1 MKKRFFSSC
10 LMLLFILMISGCA
23 GAYNDYKEKNTGSVS
38 LNVGQIAQSVL
49 QANRSISREGDEK
62 DFIEPW
68 QCISSAVLKINVE
81 TKGDYK
87 TSETKEL
94 SFNYAKYM
102 GFVEDYSDEPV
113 TSDKPVEEENYLETT
128 FKDEV
133 IELKI
138 PVGKTISIDMTVD
151 QELSWDENKLEQFY
165 NQLLTEMENSGASEE
180 EIDKFTFA
188 SFKESLD
195 LQFNGEM
202 GIRLKGTSGEITV
215 HEGENPVTIT
225 LKEVP
230 YNGGEEIERKYYLIH
245 LQSQNA
251 ATLTYE
257 EPISFE
263 YMSIDEDGA
272 RLKAICYYYEPVGY
286 FINEEKSDQDW
297 KEDDFGNLYMDI
309 YFDYNEEAKKEG
321 LYQTVGLDNI
331 ENRYT
336 ITLYS
341 AKNQTDSGIYMI
353 ANSDGLQVS
362 YGEWKDISGTDAKI
376 PSFEFTENLYLND
389 LNGLS
394 FAEDNTLTYSDM
406 SDGFRFKSANRKEI
420 DFGKLEPFNGEIT
433 EYYQYYNIYLQE
445 PGAETSVVYKEPVE
459 LPYIED
465 AYGAEL
471 KEFVYRNCNIF
482 GWYYDNEG
490 EWITNGNLIYKDVY
504 FYYDESKIME
514 LSYQSRGMTDEEESY
529 LLSMYA
535 LKNNSGEGIYFIEK
549 IDNEN
554 IGYSYGKWEST
565 AAGASPLTSI
575 EFTEEL
581 AYNFISDCIGFAPSS
596 GNQNIQVFNGTSSFN
611 FASTNDVTIKFESLV
626 TATPVNGS
634 GTINPVLPNQFTIA
648 IASAEETYYLN
659 KGTIDFKLTD
669 ADGQEIDV
677 SNVFWEYEISHGKTT
692 IPDNGTYYT
701 YENPGSLELKNLPA
715 SGTYQINVFVTPA
728 NQDYENYEMANA
740 VFNVTVDDKLL
751 LEFDLSSCYV
761 ENEFTS
767 DFQNLVDS
775 HNAKI
780 VLQGEI
786 NEEYGIFLAKLKA
799 AIYHPENPDDPVY
812 NLYDLDLSQVTTTN
826 TDNEEQGYFSNC
838 LALHSIIF
846 PEDFTTVNNW
856 SFNDCINLEKIEL
869 GTAVAIIGTSTF
881 SGCTNLSSVVI
892 PETAQLKVI
901 DSSAFEGDT
910 ALTSL
915 TLPASVIA
923 LGDKAIGRIESL
935 TLLDEN
941 GTWWYIEDDEL
952 RNAWIS
958 WWENPDE
965 ADPPNEN
972 ADGTLDGIDGID
984 PSWSLA
990 EKILYAV
997 NEKNCLLFC
1006 QK

>member
-102 GFVEDYSDEPV
+102 GFVEDYSNEPV

-406 SDGFRFKSANRKEI
+406 SDGFRFKSANEKEI
-420 DFGKLEPFNGEIT
+420 DFGKLEPFNGEG
-433 EYYQYYNIYLQE
+433 N
-445 PGAETSVVYKEPVE
+445 GG
-459 LPYIED
+459 IE
-465 AYGAEL
+465 
-471 KEFVYRNCNIF
+471 
-482 GWYYDNEG
+482 
-490 EWITNGNLIYKDVY
+490 
-504 FYYDESKIME
+504 
-514 LSYQSRGMTDEEESY
+514 
-529 LLSMYA
+529 
-535 LKNNSGEGIYFIEK
+535 
-549 IDNEN
+549 
-554 IGYSYGKWEST
+554 
-565 AAGASPLTSI
+565 
-575 EFTEEL
+575 
-581 AYNFISDCIGFAPSS
+581 
-596 GNQNIQVFNGTSSFN
+596 GT
-611 FASTNDVTIKFESLV
+611 
-626 TATPVNGS
+626 
-634 GTINPVLPNQFTIA
+634 GTINPLLPNQFTIA

-740 VFNVTVDDKLL
+740 VFGIKFAMASYYEFEAGNLLNGYDISDNFSDLLDSINTDAVIKISGEVSESYGSIFQPIKNRLSGWINGEQQDDKVFQYLID
-751 LEFDLSSCYV
+751 FDFSEMTTTSSSKNANSC
-761 ENEFTS
+761 
-767 DFQNLVDS
+767 DFQDCKQLR
-775 HNAKI
+775 
-780 VLQGEI
+780 
-786 NEEYGIFLAKLKA
+786 
-799 AIYHPENPDDPVY
+799 
-812 NLYDLDLSQVTTTN
+812 
-826 TDNEEQGYFSNC
+826 
-838 LALHSIIF
+838 SIIL
-846 PEDFTTVNNW
+846 PEDLTEIGYCTFMEC
-856 SFNDCINLEKIEL
+856 SNLEKIVFGSGFSKITADGAL
-869 GTAVAIIGTSTF
+869 GSCPKLTS
-881 SGCTNLSSVVI
+881 VII
-892 PETAQLKVI
+892 PETAPFTLI
-901 DSSAFEGDT
+901 DSYTFASD
-910 ALTSL
+910 TSL
-915 TLPASVIA
+915 KTLSLPASFIA
-923 LGDKAIGRIESL
+923 LGSGALGYIENLILADESGTWYYTSGQNDWYQWESQNKIPPEVTGDSL
-935 TLLDEN
+935 HYGLLDELKDSNNQDISGFPVN
-941 GTWWYIEDDEL
+941 GTV
-952 RNAWIS
+952 
-958 WWENPDE
+958 
-965 ADPPNEN
+965 
-972 ADGTLDGIDGID
+972 
-984 PSWSLA
+984 A
-990 EKILYAV
+990 EK
-997 NEKNCLLFC
+997 LLFAAKNTEYYFYC
-1006 QK
+1006 VK